1 MAHAP
6 GTGRRSR
13 TLSPVRPTRSSD
25 PGRDA
30 WPSYSAYAVQGYV
43 IYGLGAITPYLRT
56 QLGLSDAQVGLH
68 PTGMAIG
75 IVFAGAFAAGL
86 DRRFG
91 ELAVRGAAI
100 AALAVAVGAIA
111 VAPAFAVTLGAAV
124 VLGLGLGTML
134 GYANAILARPGGR
147 LARVRVARA
156 NLWAMAAAFVCP
168 LVLSFAAFTSLPWAL
183 GLAPA
188 LLLLVV
194 VGLDLRAGPRLER
207 SPAAAR
213 SDGRLSRGYWLAW
226 TFIVAAVAV
235 EFSIVFWGATLI
247 GRRTGVD
254 TAAATLLGGMFVGG
268 MFVGRLAQ
276 SLGLGTHGGVRRPA
290 AIGLALAIV
299 GASVAWASTAP
310 VLSGAGLFVAGLG
323 VAGLYPL
330 GVAAALGAA
339 PGQLAHAGTRLTLAS
354 GMAILAAPLA
364 LGVIADSSGV
374 VVGWALVVGLAI
386 VALVL
391 AAALP
396 DGGPT
401 EGDVAGFDDTGS
413 VGPVVLGPG

>member
-1 MAHAP
+1 
-6 GTGRRSR
+6 
-13 TLSPVRPTRSSD
+13 
-25 PGRDA
+25 
-30 WPSYSAYAVQGYV
+30 
-43 IYGLGAITPYLRT
+43 
-56 QLGLSDAQVGLH
+56 
-68 PTGMAIG
+68 MAIG

-100 AALAVAVGAIA
+100 GALAVAVGAIA

-147 LARVRVARA
+147 PARLRVARA
-156 NLWAMAAAFVCP
+156 NLWAMAAAVVCP
-168 LVLSFAAFTSLPWAL
+168 LVLSIAAFASLPWAL

-207 SPAAAR
+207 SPEATR

-276 SLGLGTHGGVRRPA
+276 SLGLGTRGGVRRPA
-290 AIGLALAIV
+290 AVGVVLSAI
-299 GASVAWASTAP
+299 GASIAWVSTVP

-354 GMAILAAPLA
+354 GTAILAAPLA
-364 LGVIADSSGV
+364 LGVVTDASGV
-374 VVGWALVVGLAI
+374 VVGWGLVVGLAV

-396 DGGPT
+396 ESAPGGEDP
-401 EGDVAGFDDTGS
+401 AGIEDPGLVGS
-413 VGPVVLGPG
+413 AFAGPG

>member
-1 MAHAP
+1 M
-6 GTGRRSR
+6 SR
-13 TLSPVRPTRSSD
+13 ACGEVAYPASVRPTRSSD

-43 IYGLGAITPYLRT
+43 IYGLGAITPYLRA

-100 AALAVAVGAIA
+100 WALAVAVGAIA

-147 LARVRVARA
+147 PARLRVARA
-156 NLWAMAAAFVCP
+156 NLWAMAAAVVCP
-168 LVLSFAAFTSLPWAL
+168 LVLSIAAFASLPWAL

-207 SPAAAR
+207 SPEATR

-276 SLGLGTHGGVRRPA
+276 SLGLGTRGGVRRPA
-290 AIGLALAIV
+290 AIGVVLAAI
-299 GASVAWASTAP
+299 GASIAWVSTAA

-354 GMAILAAPLA
+354 GTAILAAPLA
-364 LGVIADSSGV
+364 LGIVADASGV
-374 VVGWALVVGLAI
+374 VVGWGLVVGLAV

-396 DGGPT
+396 ESAPMDG
-401 EGDVAGFDDTGS
+401 DLAGFDDAGS
-413 VGPVVLGPG
+413 VGPVILGPG